1 MLSKKRA
8 LIYLVISACSSV
20 LVILHA
26 RYSERGYLCEEWCS
40 YIDYNAFLGSIF
52 DFLLFLS
59 SVFLIRLI
67 ATDTAFSAWKKFA
80 KYFGAVVVVL
90 AVFGV
95 YEDQGSQWAV
105 GGDIIP
111 LIPLTIFLYI
121 VGSIIIIRRYRKAKE

>member
-1 MLSKKRA
+1 MGE
-8 LIYLVISACSSV
+8 LVGVFVAIT
-20 LVILHA
+20 
-26 RYSERGYLCEEWCS
+26 
-40 YIDYNAFLGSIF
+40 
-52 DFLLFLS
+52 LFLS

-80 KYFGAVVVVL
+80 KYFGAVVAVL

>member
-1 MLSKKRA
+1 MKKKTQ
-8 LIYLVISACSSV
+8 L
-20 LVILHA
+20 
-26 RYSERGYLCEEWCS
+26 
-40 YIDYNAFLGSIF
+40 FLGISLLLSIVGI
-52 DFLLFLS
+52 FLLSDRSLLSPYMGELVGVFVAITLFLS

-80 KYFGAVVVVL
+80 KYFGAVVAIL

-95 YEDQGSQWAV
+95 YEDQGSQWGV

-121 VGSIIIIRRYRKAKE
+121 IGSIIVIRRHRKAKE